1 MKQLTLL
8 LILSLVGTSAS
19 WGCWALPPEYVV
31 IETEANGLFLRKCNR
46 QGVVEIRDSKELG
59 LAWEVK
65 IDDFNQL
72 FSSFYL
78 TPNGEKL
85 IHVKG
90 NHMVNQLD
98 EYCIDIY
105 TSKGKVAG
113 YKASEFYDELPLL
126 KGLKTSVSPT
136 HLWMKKVTN
145 ISNERIYIATH
156 SHGTILAFLDE
167 HKSSISGR
175 QIKAE

>member
-1 MKQLTLL
+1 MKQLSLL
-8 LILSLVGTSAS
+8 LILSLVGTAVS

-31 IETEANGLFLRKCNR
+31 VETEADGLFLRKCNR
-46 QGVVEIRDSKELG
+46 QAVIEIRESKELG
-59 LAWEVK
+59 LVWKVE

-78 TPNGEKL
+78 TPNGKKL

-105 TSKGKVAG
+105 TFKGKVDG

-136 HLWMKKVTN
+136 HLWMKKVMN
-145 ISNERIYIATH
+145 VSNERIHIETH
-156 SHGTILAFLDE
+156 KHGTILAFLDE
-167 HKSSISGR
+167 HKSSNGGK